1 MRVSAKCCPMNNNI
15 AEAPRRVPLAARPF
29 PRGGHTATTALAA
42 EHPGSNYKIPLVF
55 CAAAVSVTL
64 LCIIRRNS
72 DSTNGFRLPT
82 GKGSSLQH
90 HHILCNFSIAP
101 LAAAAASLVL
111 AALYPVTLYVAQCC
125 CILWQLKNCC
135 TWTWKIAV
143 LQLLARLLKEDS
155 RMPRV
160 FLLRCVS
167 LLAYCGLSVGLMHAL
182 LPPLSCH
189 PATPL
194 FSGVGRGL
202 ASAAA
207 PGTPLAAAAAQAE
220 SSRRLQCLLLL
231 LGWPVSWDAFF
242 SAAAAAALQSLRF
255 LLLLYSVPLCVST
268 GSLSFSRV
276 LRVPKAAEA
285 AAPAAANE
293 LNEASPSAAAT
304 ANHDG
309 TVAGVADQIK
319 CLFVAPL
326 LEEVTFRGL
335 MLVLFAAAGF
345 SSTACVAASAALFAI
360 PHCHP
365 ALLKAL
371 AAVAQH
377 DRCQSRVGIC
387 RCMCVAQCEAEA
399 ALALRRLLSSLE
411 WPLDTAGS
419 KSVLQT
425 LQHQLL
431 LVLQH
436 HLPQILSTFAFGV
449 VAMCL
454 LLNSR
459 SLLPLVQDQQQP
471 QVLVYSPN
479 VFVTVGLHMVCNWQG
494 PPWRDPLKCSERP
507 DHHPLYAFRRLLL
520 ALQLLGFLG
529 AVAEVINM

>member
-1 MRVSAKCCPMNNNI
+1 MNNNI

-82 GKGSSLQH
+82 G
-90 HHILCNFSIAP
+90 
-101 LAAAAASLVL
+101 
-111 AALYPVTLYVAQCC
+111 
-125 CILWQLKNCC
+125 
-135 TWTWKIAV
+135 
-143 LQLLARLLKEDS
+143 
-155 RMPRV
+155 
-160 FLLRCVS
+160 
-167 LLAYCGLSVGLMHAL
+167 
-182 LPPLSCH
+182 
-189 PATPL
+189 
-194 FSGVGRGL
+194 VGRGL

-207 PGTPLAAAAAQAE
+207 RSEEPSPFEEQPAAGTPLAAAAAQAE

-371 AAVAQH
+371 AA
-377 DRCQSRVGIC
+377 
-387 RCMCVAQCEAEA
+387 CEAEA

-479 VFVTVGLHMVCNWQG
+479 VFVTVGLHMSSTCNVEG
-494 PPWRDPLKCSERP
+494 PAGDSRSYGHGMAGKGEGEPVRGEMAALAALRP
-507 DHHPLYAFRRLLL
+507 RMCFSNQRPQLMLENGVVTLVVRSNKLCTQSRSFEWEAFSFSTC
-520 ALQLLGFLG
+520 A
-529 AVAEVINM
+529 